1 MSLPWFINHFINL
14 CFRFKFSEISVATLG
29 NLWKS
34 SLFSS
39 VSVSK
44 SLKDTHAVSW
54 EFRLLTWTPPCSS
67 PACLSLSLRF
77 SLSSGTLGLR
87 WMVST
92 AQTDWFMGVRFACRP
107 PEDPPLHWL
116 RSRACLPHPEDSKAL
131 PWLCWCQTPNG
142 HFSTTPICHRGRLGS
157 SLKQEEKKEIERAS
171 EEKK

>member
-1 MSLPWFINHFINL
+1 MKILLVF
-14 CFRFKFSEISVATLG
+14 LG
-29 NLWKS
+29 
-34 SLFSS
+34 
-39 VSVSK
+39 
-44 SLKDTHAVSW
+44 
-54 EFRLLTWTPPCSS
+54 E
-67 PACLSLSLRF
+67 CLASLSQLNTHMLQVENLGCSLEHLPVPLRPASLSR

-107 PEDPPLHWL
+107 PEDPALRWL

-131 PWLCWCQTPNG
+131 PWLRWCQTPNG

-157 SLKQEEKKEIERAS
+157 SLKQEEKKEIERAV